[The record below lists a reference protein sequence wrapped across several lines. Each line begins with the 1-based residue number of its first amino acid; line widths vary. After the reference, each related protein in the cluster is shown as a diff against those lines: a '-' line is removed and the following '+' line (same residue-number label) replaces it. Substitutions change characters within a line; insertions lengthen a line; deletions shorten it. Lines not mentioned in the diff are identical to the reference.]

1 MSLNTVNFIAKRYVF
16 SKKEKK
22 IINIISIISVVAVA
36 VVTAALIIILS
47 VFNGLED
54 FIKKQY
60 NSFNPEL
67 KIMPKLGKTFIYD
80 ETLTKKLKNIKNIA
94 IISDILEDDAVFR
107 YGDAQMI
114 GKIKGVSD
122 NFPLQSEIALT
133 VLRGEFDLNRDGYPR
148 AMLGRGVAGVLS
160 INPNS
165 VQPIEIWY
173 PERKKKITL
182 SESDINKKNIQL
194 GGIYEIEFDHDSK
207 YMIVPLAFA
216 QELMEYSTERTA
228 LEIKTNNILDILAT
242 QKALEQALGE
252 NFVVQTREE
261 QQQNVLRAIKIEKL
275 FAYLAFVV
283 ILAVASM
290 NISFVLT
297 MLAIDKR
304 TDVALLLTMGIEK
317 SQIKQI
323 FLRVG
328 ALIALSGAI
337 LGLVLGGGI
346 CFAQQQ
352 FGMVS
357 MGMVS
362 SMIEAYPVKMEL
374 LDFVFVGVAILV
386 VTLGMAYFPARKAS
400 ETELREHL

>member
-1 MSLNTVNFIAKRYVF
+1 MSLNTVNFIAKRYFF
-16 SKKEKK
+16 STKEKK

-47 VFNGLED
+47 VFNGLEN
-54 FIKKQY
+54 FIRKQY

-67 KIMPKLGKTFIYD
+67 KITPKLGKTFVYD
-80 ETLTKKLKNIKNIA
+80 ETLSKKLKDIKNIA
-94 IISDILEDDAVFR
+94 VVSDILEDDAVFR
-107 YGDAQMI
+107 YADAQMI

-122 NFPLQSEIALT
+122 NFSRQSEIALT

-182 SESDINKKNIQL
+182 SENDINKKNIQL

-216 QELMEYSTERTA
+216 QELMEYTTERTA
-228 LEIKTNNILDILAT
+228 LEIKTNNFLDILTT
-242 QKALEQALGE
+242 QKALQQALGAD
-252 NFVVQTREE
+252 FVVQTREE

-304 TDVALLLTMGIEK
+304 QDVALLFVMGIEK
-317 SQIKQI
+317 SQVKQI

-328 ALIALSGAI
+328 ALIALSGAS
-337 LGLVLGGGI
+337 LGLFLGGGI
-346 CFAQQQ
+346 CFAQQE

-362 SMIEAYPVKMEL
+362 SMIEAYPIKMEI

-386 VTLGMAYFPARKAS
+386 VTLGMAYFPARKAAM
-400 ETELREHL
+400 R

>member
-1 MSLNTVNFIAKRYVF
+1 MSLNTVNFIAKRYFF
-16 SKKEKK
+16 STKEKK

-47 VFNGLED
+47 VFNGLEN
-54 FIKKQY
+54 FIRKQY

-67 KIMPKLGKTFIYD
+67 KITPKLGKTFVFD
-80 ETLTKKLKNIKNIA
+80 ETLSKKLKDIKNIA
-94 IISDILEDDAVFR
+94 VISDILEDDAVFR
-107 YGDAQMI
+107 YADAQMI

-122 NFPLQSEIALT
+122 NFSRQSEIALT

-182 SESDINKKNIQL
+182 SENDINKKNIQL

-216 QELMEYSTERTA
+216 QELMEYTTERTA
-228 LEIKTNNILDILAT
+228 LEIKTNNFLDILTT
-242 QKALEQALGE
+242 QKALQQALGAD
-252 NFVVQTREE
+252 FVVQTREE

-304 TDVALLLTMGIEK
+304 QDVALLFVMGIEK
-317 SQIKQI
+317 SQVKQI

-328 ALIALSGAI
+328 ALIALSGAG
-337 LGLVLGGGI
+337 LGLFLGGGI
-346 CFAQQQ
+346 CFAQQE

-362 SMIEAYPVKMEL
+362 SMIEAYPIKMEI

-386 VTLGMAYFPARKAS
+386 VTLGMAYFPARKAAMRY
-400 ETELREHL
+400 EV